1 MSDEMFVP
9 KLPPEALELLA
20 DPRTADLK
28 YLGPN
33 YPNDR
38 RVLKPAN
45 PPAAGESRYVIFSP
59 LMPDSSNARV
69 DWLNKV
75 PHAYAL
81 GMSGLAMLG
90 AEQPRFSEARKKPRV
105 LPDAWFYMGVM
116 IASPSVAAIMTRFD
130 PAIQTV
136 PIDWVFSD
144 GGKLDGYVFL
154 DVHRAVA
161 AYDFQRSEMI
171 VEHDATRKFIA
182 GLGAIRALKRDLDPG
197 LHAFREAF
205 RLSEIFVSRE
215 LAAALLAAGLKMNF
229 LDPATMS
236 TMTTA

>member
-1 MSDEMFVP
+1 MKDDLFP
-9 KLPPEALELLA
+9 HLPPEALQLLD

-33 YPNDR
+33 MPNAR
-38 RVLKPAN
+38 RVLKPVDV
-45 PPAAGESRYVIFSP
+45 PAAGESRYLIFSP

-69 DWLNKV
+69 EWLNKV

-81 GMSGLAMLG
+81 GANGLTMLG
-90 AEQPRFSEARKKPRV
+90 AEQPRFREARKKPKV

-116 IASPSVAAIMTRFD
+116 IAAPAVAAIMTRFD

-154 DVHRAVA
+154 DVHRAVP
-161 AYDFQRSEMI
+161 AYDYQRSEVI
-171 VEHDATRKFIA
+171 VEHDASRKYIA
-182 GLGAIRALKRDLDPG
+182 GLGMVRALKRDLDPN
-197 LHAFREAF
+197 LQAFREAYK
-205 RLSEIFVSRE
+205 LNEIFVSRE

-229 LDPATMS
+229 IDPATMS
-236 TMTTA
+236 SLTIS

>member
-1 MSDEMFVP
+1 MSDELFP
-9 KLPPEALELLA
+9 KLPPEALALLD

-28 YLGPN
+28 YQGPN
-33 YPNDR
+33 LPKAR
-38 RVLKPAN
+38 RVLKPAD
-45 PPAAGESRYVIFSP
+45 PPAVGESRYLIFSP

-81 GMSGLAMLG
+81 GASGLTMLG
-90 AEQPRFSEARKKPRV
+90 AEQPRFLEARKKPKV

-116 IASPSVAAIMTRFD
+116 IAAPQVAAIMTRFD

-136 PIDWVFSD
+136 PIDWAFSD

-154 DVHRAVA
+154 DVHRAVP
-161 AYDFQRSEMI
+161 AYDYRRSEVI
-171 VEHDATRKFIA
+171 VEHDANRKFIA
-182 GLGAIRALKRDLDPG
+182 GLGRIRALKRDLDPG

-215 LAAALLAAGLKMNF
+215 LAAALLAAGLKMSF

-236 TMTTA
+236 SVTID